1 MDAELLKTLGL
12 VAGIGGIALG
22 VFLLIFRDV
31 VRRQIFGRLNKD
43 QTYRLFRLIL
53 ILTWSIA
60 VLGMGAWVYANWVA
74 GRGNTHSPTPTP
86 LEAKVTLDAHTYD
99 AEDLILRLTELTGNI
114 MLDLRLGAKLKG
126 RKVKFPSALDEV
138 SLKTVLDSIFTEV
151 GIRVDY
157 VNEGGTIVI
166 REKGAS

>member
-1 MDAELLKTLGL
+1 MDAELLKILGQ
-12 VAGIGGIALG
+12 VAGIGGVAIG

-60 VLGMGAWVYANWVA
+60 VLGIGAWMYANRVA
-74 GRGNTHSPTPTP
+74 ARGSIPSP
-86 LEAKVTLDAHTYD
+86 LESEVTQDAGTYD
-99 AEDLILRLTELTGNI
+99 AEELVLKLAENTGGV
-114 MLDLRLGAKLKG
+114 MLDLGLGAKLKG
-126 RKVKFPSALDEV
+126 RRVKFPSELNSV

-166 REKGAS
+166 REKGAV